1 MSALPVVSREP
12 APSVLIAAPALSL
25 RRNFS
30 WTLLGNIIYAGC
42 QWAMLVVLAKLGTAE
57 MVGQFALALALT
69 APVTLFASLKLR
81 TIQATDARGEYRF
94 ADYFGLRL
102 ITTALALLVTVGI
115 VLAGRYRPDTAWVI
129 LVMGLAKAVES
140 FSDLFYG
147 LLQQHER
154 MDRIAQSMAI
164 KGILSLAALGLGVYL
179 THTVLWGVV
188 GLTAAWTVVLVSY
201 DLPNGAAIIRPPHD
215 ACAPGYS
222 RVGFGPALQPRWDAA
237 ILVRLATSALPLGLV
252 VMLDSLYTNVPRYFI
267 EHRLGESELGI
278 FAAIGYLMFV
288 GSTIIN
294 ALGQSAS
301 PRLAKYYAAGDQTAF
316 DALLLRIIGLG
327 GALGATGV
335 LLAMAAGHQVL
346 TFLYRPEYA
355 RHADVFVWLMAAAG
369 LQYAYVF
376 LGTAVNAMRRFTI
389 QLPIQALSL
398 LVTLFLCL
406 CLVSGHGLK
415 GAAWAML
422 GTAAFEA
429 AAYALLTAQ
438 TRQIRQKLT
447 SEAGA
452 FL

>member
-1 MSALPVVSREP
+1 M
-12 APSVLIAAPALSL
+12 
-25 RRNFS
+25 
-30 WTLLGNIIYAGC
+30 IYAGC

-81 TIQATDARGEYRF
+81 TIQATDARGEYCF
-94 ADYFGLRL
+94 SDYFGLRL
-102 ITTALALLVTVGI
+102 ITTALALLVAIGI

-129 LVMGLAKAVES
+129 MVVGLAKAVES

-188 GLTAAWTVVLVSY
+188 GLTAAWTAVLVSY
-201 DLPNGAAIIRPPHD
+201 DLPNGAAILRPPLD
-215 ACAPGYS
+215 ACVPGYS
-222 RVGFGPALQPRWDAA
+222 RVGLGPALQPRWDAA
-237 ILVRLATSALPLGLV
+237 TLVKLATSALPLGLV

-267 EHRLGESELGI
+267 EHGRGERELGI
-278 FAAIGYLMFV
+278 FAAVGYLMFI
-288 GSTIIN
+288 GNTIIN

-301 PRLAKYYAAGDQTAF
+301 PRLARYYSGGDQAAF

-327 GALGATGV
+327 GALGAIGV
-335 LLAMAAGHQVL
+335 VLAMAAGRQIL
-346 TFLYRPEYA
+346 TILYRPEYA
-355 RHADVFVWLMAAAG
+355 RHADVLVWLMAAAG
-369 LQYAYVF
+369 LQYTYVF

-389 QLPIQALSL
+389 QLPIHALSL
-398 LVTLFLCL
+398 LVTLLLCL
-406 CLVSGHGLK
+406 CLVKGHGLK

-429 AAYALLTAQ
+429 AAYAFLAAQ
-438 TRQIRQKLT
+438 NRQVRQNWT
-447 SEAGA
+447 SETGV
-452 FL
+452 FR